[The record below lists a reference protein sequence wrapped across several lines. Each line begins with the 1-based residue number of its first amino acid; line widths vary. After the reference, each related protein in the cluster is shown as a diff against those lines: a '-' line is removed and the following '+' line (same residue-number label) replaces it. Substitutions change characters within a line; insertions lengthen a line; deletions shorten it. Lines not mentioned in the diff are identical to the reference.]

1 MCPTIDFYLCVE
13 TEKSQGQDYN
23 LHEAE
28 DLAATKGP
36 IAVVEIFRINSTV
49 GVLKGTQ
56 VKKHSL
62 FSVLAK

>member
-1 MCPTIDFYLCVE
+1 M
-13 TEKSQGQDYN
+13 
-23 LHEAE
+23 HEAE

-36 IAVVEIFRINSTV
+36 IAVVEIFRISSTV

-62 FSVLAK
+62 FSVMAK